1 MHPKELGGEMKR
13 IQCPCCGYFTIESHD
28 EVIFVADDSKNP
40 RVSMYNFFDIWS
52 DTELSLTSLE
62 EFYYQYSFELTKI
75 TEKVGMKINNL
86 KKDSFTAHEDYLK
99 GAASSI
105 MTMFQ
110 KNDLF
115 NKLYFLEY
123 QTFISNP
130 NVTNAKKCFKES
142 QVYGIL
148 SAYKLF
154 YVGCSRARKDIT
166 VLLDSNKIKGNM
178 DLQIQKFEQLGFKV
192 HNESLI

>member
-1 MHPKELGGEMKR
+1 
-13 IQCPCCGYFTIESHD
+13 
-28 EVIFVADDSKNP
+28 
-40 RVSMYNFFDIWS
+40 MYSFFDIWS
-52 DTELSLTSLE
+52 DTELSLTLLE
-62 EFYYQYSFELTKI
+62 EFYYQYSLKLTKT
-75 TEKVGMKINNL
+75 TEEIGMKISDL
-86 KKDSFTAHEDYLK
+86 KRDGFITYKDCLI

-105 MTMFQ
+105 MTTFQ
-110 KNDLF
+110 GNDLF
-115 NKLYFLEY
+115 SKLCLQDY
-123 QTFISNP
+123 QTFMSKP

>member
-1 MHPKELGGEMKR
+1 
-13 IQCPCCGYFTIESHD
+13 
-28 EVIFVADDSKNP
+28 
-40 RVSMYNFFDIWS
+40 
-52 DTELSLTSLE
+52 
-62 EFYYQYSFELTKI
+62 
-75 TEKVGMKINNL
+75 MKISDL
-86 KKDSFTAHEDYLK
+86 KNDGFTTHEGYLM
-99 GAASSI
+99 GAVSNI

-110 KNDLF
+110 ENNLF
-115 NKLYFLEY
+115 NKLCLLDY
-123 QTFISNP
+123 QKFISKP
-130 NVTNAKKCFKES
+130 NVSNVKKCLNEPK
-142 QVYGIL
+142 VYGIL

>member
-1 MHPKELGGEMKR
+1 
-13 IQCPCCGYFTIESHD
+13 
-28 EVIFVADDSKNP
+28 
-40 RVSMYNFFDIWS
+40 
-52 DTELSLTSLE
+52 
-62 EFYYQYSFELTKI
+62 
-75 TEKVGMKINNL
+75 
-86 KKDSFTAHEDYLK
+86 
-99 GAASSI
+99 

-110 KNDLF
+110 ENDLF
-115 NKLYFLEY
+115 NKLCFLEY

-142 QVYGIL
+142 QVYGVL